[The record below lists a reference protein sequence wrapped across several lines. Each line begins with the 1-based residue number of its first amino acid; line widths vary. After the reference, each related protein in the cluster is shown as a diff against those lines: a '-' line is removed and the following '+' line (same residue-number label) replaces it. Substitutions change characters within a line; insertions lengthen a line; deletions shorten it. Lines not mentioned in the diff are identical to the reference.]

1 MKTEIFPDNAKRP
14 LEVKPNCCLLR
25 NTGVGTPDVKTNK
38 LLFLVLSKSYEQVHL
53 QNSKCCVKTLAK
65 VLWEP
70 NWRGG
75 GRGGEVSFFFD
86 SQREL
91 FQGCTLG
98 LQEIVQY
105 LPGGREGKDIP
116 RRGIA
121 PAIGLGYGG
130 E

>member
-1 MKTEIFPDNAKRP
+1 MSKYIYKTLSA
-14 LEVKPNCCLLR
+14 VLR
-25 NTGVGTPDVKTNK
+25 
-38 LLFLVLSKSYEQVHL
+38 
-53 QNSKCCVKTLAK
+53 LAK

-70 NWRGG
+70 NWGWVG

-91 FQGCTLG
+91 FQGCTLE